1 MSIIQGTISTFS
13 ILPFF
18 PFLIVF
24 AACRYILKMEKKKSL
39 LAAMDITTAFLIFSV
54 AALFN
59 VIFTSRFGFYL
70 ILLLLL
76 LSLGLIGGAQNRIKG
91 KVDGKKLCRVVWRL
105 TFIALILVYI
115 LLTIIGI
122 FKNIFNYM

>member
-24 AACRYILKMEKKKSL
+24 VVCRYILKMEKKKSL
-39 LAAMDITTAFLIFSV
+39 LISMDITTAFLILSV

-76 LSLGLIGGAQNRIKG
+76 LALGLIGGAQNRIKG
-91 KVDGKKLCRVVWRL
+91 KVDGKRLCRAVWRL
-105 TFIALILVYI
+105 TFIATILAYV
-115 LLTIIGI
+115 LFTFIGI
-122 FKNIFNYM
+122 FKNIFNIM

>member
-1 MSIIQGTISTFS
+1 MSLIQGTIITFS

-24 AACRYILKMEKKKSL
+24 AVCRYLLKMEKKKSL
-39 LAAMDITTAFLIFSV
+39 LISMDITTAFLILSV

-59 VIFTSRFGFYL
+59 VIFASRFGFYL

-76 LSLGLIGGAQNRIKG
+76 LALGLIGGAQNRIKG
-91 KVDGKKLCRVVWRL
+91 KVDGKRLCRAVWRL
-105 TFIALILVYI
+105 TFIAMTL
-115 LLTIIGI
+115 
-122 FKNIFNYM
+122 

>member
-1 MSIIQGTISTFS
+1 MSLIQGTIITFS

-24 AACRYILKMEKKKSL
+24 AICRYLLKMERKKSL
-39 LAAMDITTAFLIFSV
+39 LISMDITTTFLILSV

-59 VIFTSRFGFYL
+59 VIFASRFGFYL

-76 LSLGLIGGAQNRIKG
+76 LALGLIGGAQNRIKG
-91 KVDGKKLCRVVWRL
+91 KVDGKRLCRAVWRL
-105 TFIALILVYI
+105 TFIAMTLAYI
-115 LLTIIGI
+115 LLTIVGI
-122 FKNIFNYM
+122 FKNIFNNM

>member
-24 AACRYILKMEKKKSL
+24 VICRFMLKMEKKKSL
-39 LAAMDITTAFLIFSV
+39 LASMDITTAFLILSI
-54 AALFN
+54 ATLFN
-59 VIFTSRFGFYL
+59 VIFVSRFGFYL

-76 LSLGLIGGAQNRIKG
+76 LALGLIGGAQNRIKG
-91 KVDGKKLCRVVWRL
+91 KVDGKRLCRAVWRL
-105 TFIALILVYI
+105 TFVGTALTYV
-115 LLTIIGI
+115 LLTVIGI
-122 FKNIFNYM
+122 FKNIFNSM

>member
-1 MSIIQGTISTFS
+1 MSLIQGTIITFS

-24 AACRYILKMEKKKSL
+24 AVSRYILKMEKKKSL
-39 LAAMDITTAFLIFSV
+39 LSSMDITTFFLIFSV

-76 LSLGLIGGAQNRIKG
+76 LALGLIGGAQNRIKG
-91 KVDGKKLCRVVWRL
+91 KVDSKRLCRAVWRL
-105 TFIALILVYI
+105 TFMAMTLAYI
-115 LLTIIGI
+115 LLTVVGI
-122 FKNIFNYM
+122 FKNIFNTM